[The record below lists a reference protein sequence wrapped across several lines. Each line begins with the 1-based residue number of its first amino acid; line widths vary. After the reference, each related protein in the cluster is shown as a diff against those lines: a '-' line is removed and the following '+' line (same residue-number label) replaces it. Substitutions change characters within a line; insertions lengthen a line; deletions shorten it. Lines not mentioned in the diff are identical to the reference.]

1 MSRLFLKLN
10 AARTHAGRSRT
21 TRSAFHSL
29 HPVTAHS
36 DPAVAIRFAVAS
48 TLSEVGYSLAMRKAF
63 LVCLLIGT
71 LVGPTARAFPRPT
84 DGSENIPKLMADST
98 LVCKGEITEAP
109 ELTYSSDPDL
119 PHQTAIAVLHLD
131 RCFKGSPPANE
142 TILVLFDAV
151 LPETGG
157 AYVAFRKGDYRL
169 FFLKPVADKYA
180 VVDVWF
186 GSLPI
191 SRLVAD
197 SSAQDTSPMA
207 ALEVDL
213 KAGLQDRDR
222 DRVLD
227 SIRMLGNM
235 YHLQS
240 KEELKSLLDS
250 PDPLIQTYVYEALLR
265 LHDYSVLPA
274 VAEWLRTQPPSPPS
288 LLMPRDALFEMQFRL
303 GNQIQQISDPST
315 LPILLTMSQ
324 LSDPIVRDDV
334 LYAVKAITSSTN

>member
-1 MSRLFLKLN
+1 MRPALF
-10 AARTHAGRSRT
+10 
-21 TRSAFHSL
+21 
-29 HPVTAHS
+29 
-36 DPAVAIRFAVAS
+36 
-48 TLSEVGYSLAMRKAF
+48 
-63 LVCLLIGT
+63 VCLLIGM
-71 LVGPTARAFPRPT
+71 LIGPASKAFPRPP

-98 LVCKGEITEAP
+98 LVCKGEVTEAP
-109 ELTYSSDPDL
+109 EVTYSSDPDL

-151 LPETGG
+151 LPATGG
-157 AYVAFRKGDYRL
+157 DYVAFQKGDYRL

-186 GSLPI
+186 GSLRI
-191 SRLVAD
+191 SRLVAE
-197 SSAQDTSPMA
+197 SSARDPSPMGS
-207 ALEVDL
+207 LEADL

-227 SIRMLGNM
+227 GIRMLGNM
-235 YHLQS
+235 YRLQS
-240 KEELKSLLDS
+240 KVELKSLLDS

-274 VAEWLRTQPPSPPS
+274 VADWLIAQPPSPPS

-303 GNQIQQISDPST
+303 GNQISEIRDPST
-315 LPILLTMSQ
+315 LPTLLSLSQ
-324 LSDPIVRDDV
+324 LSDPILRRDV
-334 LYAVKAITSSTN
+334 LYAVQAIGSATN